1 MSKKAQASKKSL
13 RHASFNYVGTYYGI
27 QEFELKKNGLRVLY
41 QHINTAPVVGI
52 MVTYLV
58 GSRHE
63 VSGTTGSTH
72 ILEHLMFKGSKNFPP
87 KNGESTLEL
96 LTKKGALVNASTFL
110 DRTNYYEVL
119 PEKYFEFALSLE
131 ADRMRNACITKKD
144 LKEELPAV
152 RSEYAMHLGNDPVEF
167 LEEKMWSI
175 AFLAHPYHHS
185 TIGYLSD
192 IEHASVDALK
202 NFYDTYYYPNN
213 AVVTVIGSVEQDKAL
228 SLIAKYFGVHKK
240 SPKSIPQPHTTEP
253 EQHGRRFVEINRE
266 GTKDVVAIAFKVPEA
281 LHSDTPSVMALTA
294 ILAEG
299 KNSRLYGALVDTGMA
314 SEVWSS
320 YMPFF
325 DPSLLMLYAT
335 PSEGVAH
342 EKIEKALLDECA
354 KIIEKGVTDKELAHV
369 VTGVTTEIAFS
380 RDGHYAMLSSL
391 NESIAAGDWKFFF
404 DLPRTIKE
412 VTTKGI
418 QVVAQK
424 YLVERGMTVGYYRTN
439 KKTHE

>member
-1 MSKKAQASKKSL
+1 MSKKKQASKKSL
-13 RHASFNYVGTYYGI
+13 KHASFNHIGTYHGI

-41 QHINTAPVVGI
+41 HHVPTAPVVGL

-72 ILEHLMFKGSKNFPP
+72 ILEHLMFKGSKNFPA
-87 KNGESTLEL
+87 KNGESALEL
-96 LTKKGALVNASTFL
+96 FTKKGALVNASTFL

-119 PEKYFEFALSLE
+119 PDQYIEFAVQLE
-131 ADRMRNACITKKD
+131 ADRMRNACITSKD
-144 LKEELPAV
+144 LEEELPAI
-152 RSEYAMHLGNDPVEF
+152 RSEYAVHLGSDPVEF

-202 NFYDTYYYPNN
+202 NFYDTYYHPNN
-213 AVVTVIGSVEQDKAL
+213 AVVTVIGSVEQDRAL

-240 SPKSIPQPHTTEP
+240 SPNPIPQPHTTEP
-253 EQHGRRFVEINRE
+253 EQNGRRFVEVNRE
-266 GTKDVVAIAFKVPEA
+266 GTKDIVAIAFKIPEA
-281 LHSDTPSVMALTA
+281 LHADTPAVMALTA
-294 ILAEG
+294 ILADG
-299 KNSRLYGALVDTGMA
+299 KNSRLYGALVDAGLA
-314 SEVWSS
+314 SDVWSS

-335 PSEGVAH
+335 PSDNVTH
-342 EKIEKALLDECA
+342 EEIEKVLLSECK
-354 KIIEKGVTDKELAHV
+354 KIIQKGVTEKELAHV

-391 NESIAAGDWKFFF
+391 NESIATGDWKFFF
-404 DLPRTIKE
+404 DLPRTITA
-412 VTTKGI
+412 VTTHMV
-418 QVVAQK
+418 QAVAQK
-424 YLVERGMTVGYYRTN
+424 YLVEQGMTVGYYRAN
-439 KKTHE
+439 KKKS